1 MKHWIDTLMNKTHLK
16 AGVLLLVFGSMPLL
30 SCKKYLDVKPF
41 DSVSDEAPIVDKA
54 SAEAA
59 VRGAYRGLASLNYG
73 TTFQKTIIL
82 SGGDVVSKNN
92 AQTDLNVINYD
103 LRSDIGF
110 LGEFWA
116 SFYNTINRANLVI
129 DKLPAVQD
137 NALTADLKNQLLGE
151 AYFIRAYSY
160 FDLARTFGGVQIFLS
175 PTKVVADKI
184 GKVKSTQ
191 AEVYAQVLSD
201 LNLAEGLLPSTVVR
215 NRATKY
221 SVYALRARLYLYI
234 ENFESAETDA
244 SLVLANTANYK
255 VITPFALPLTGSTE
269 SVFEVSFSANDI
281 NPGFTLWNGNNRQ
294 LEPKPVLHNLLQ
306 STTDGGGRKILS
318 TVSGTSFLGKIFAS
332 NTASTPLIRTAEIQ
346 LIRAEARVKKASPD
360 LTGALA
366 DINVIRTRSAV
377 PASTSTTSDDLLLD
391 IEKERR
397 VEFALEPHRWF
408 DLVRTGRA
416 DDVLNATNPNKYIF
430 PIPGSEIRV
439 NPSLIQNPGY

>member
-1 MKHWIDTLMNKTHLK
+1 MKKQYMKSGALLVLFTLM
-16 AGVLLLVFGSMPLL
+16 PLF
-30 SCKKYLDVKPF
+30 SCKKYLDVKPY
-41 DSVSDEAPIVDKA
+41 DSISDEAPIVDKA

-59 VRGAYRGLASLNYG
+59 VRGAYRGLASLSYS
-73 TTFQKTIIL
+73 TAFQKTIIL
-82 SGGDVVSKNN
+82 SAGDVVSKNN

-110 LGEFWA
+110 LETFWG

-129 DKLPAVQD
+129 DKLPSVQD
-137 NALTADLKNQLLGE
+137 NALTNDLKNQLLGE

-160 FDLARTFGGVQIFLS
+160 FDLARTFGGVQIFLT
-175 PTKVVADKI
+175 PTKLVEDKI

-201 LNLAEGLLPSTVVR
+201 LNAAEALLPNTVVR

-221 SVYALRARLYLYI
+221 TVYALRARLHLYTN
-234 ENFESAETDA
+234 NFESAETDA
-244 SLVLANTANYK
+244 SLVLANTTNYK

-281 NPGFTLWNGNNRQ
+281 NPGFALWNGNNRQ

-306 STTDGGGRKILS
+306 STTDGGGRKVLS
-318 TVSGTSFLGKIFAS
+318 TVSGSSFLGRIFAS
-332 NTASTPLIRTAEIQ
+332 NTASTPLIRTAEML
-346 LIRAEARVKKASPD
+346 LIRAEARARKSSPD
-360 LTGALA
+360 LTGSLA

-377 PASTSTTSDDLLLD
+377 PVSTSATVDDLLLD

-397 VEFALEPHRWF
+397 LEFALEPHRWF

-416 DDVLNATNPNKYIF
+416 DDVLNATDPNKYIF

-439 NPSLIQNPGY
+439 NPSLVQNPGY